1 MSRPGAVSGR
11 DFRDKRGGNAE
22 RVEVMGP
29 DLLKL
34 LLTPTLI
41 IAATL
46 LQRRWATLFGGRL
59 VGLPLTAASSLTL
72 LTIREGEQFAVQTA
86 IATLGGQLAIAA
98 FCLGYARTA
107 LNHRWP
113 IALPVAVCCYA
124 IAALALSRHNFSL
137 PALEFL
143 VPTGLAATLAAWP
156 ALTPRE
162 VVSMPWE
169 LPARMTVATVMT
181 TLVLTAATVL
191 GSRTIGLVA
200 SFPLFAGLSAAYG
213 HNAAGGPVAV
223 ISLRSVVVG
232 AFTSSVFFLTI
243 ANTLPLLGALG
254 AFPLAVAATVFAHI
268 VVNLSTYGLK
278 PGYSCIG
285 RMNERELASSA

>member
-1 MSRPGAVSGR
+1 
-11 DFRDKRGGNAE
+11 
-22 RVEVMGP
+22 MGP

-72 LTIREGEQFAVQTA
+72 LTVREGETFAVQTA
-86 IATLGGQLAIAA
+86 IATLSGQLAIAA

-107 LNHRWP
+107 LAHRWS
-113 IALPVAVCCYA
+113 IALPIAICSYA
-124 IAALALSRHNFSL
+124 IAALTLSLHDFSL
-137 PALEFL
+137 PVLEFL

-162 VVSMPWE
+162 VLPLPWE
-169 LPARMTVATVMT
+169 LPARIAVATVMT
-181 TLVLTAATVL
+181 TSVLATATMV

-200 SFPLFAGLSAAYG
+200 SFPLFAALFAAHG
-213 HNAAGGPVAV
+213 HHGAGGPVAV

-243 ANTLPLLGALG
+243 ASTLPLLGVLA
-254 AFPLAVAATVFAHI
+254 AFPLAVAATVFAH
-268 VVNLSTYGLK
+268 VAVNLFTYGSN
-278 PGYSCIG
+278 PGDSCIG
-285 RMNERELASSA
+285 RMNEPQLASSA

>member
-1 MSRPGAVSGR
+1 
-11 DFRDKRGGNAE
+11 
-22 RVEVMGP
+22 MGP

-41 IAATL
+41 TAATL
-46 LQRRWATLFGGRL
+46 VQRRWAPLFGGRL
-59 VGLPLTAASSLTL
+59 VGLPLTAASSLAL
-72 LTIREGEQFAVQTA
+72 LTVREGEKFAVQTA

-107 LNHRWP
+107 LTHRWS
-113 IALPVAVCCYA
+113 IALPTAVCCYA
-124 IAALALSRHNFSL
+124 IAALALSRHDFSL

-143 VPTGLAATLAAWP
+143 VPMGLAATLAAWP

-162 VVSMPWE
+162 VVAMPWE
-169 LPARMTVATVMT
+169 LPTRITVATMIT
-181 TLVLTAATVL
+181 TLVLAAAAVL

-200 SFPLFAGLSAAYG
+200 SFPLFAGLSAAHG
-213 HNAAGGPVAV
+213 QHAAGGPVAV

-243 ANTLPLLGALG
+243 ASTLPALGALG
-254 AFPLAVAATVFAHI
+254 AFPLAVVATVFAHI
-268 VVNLSTYGLK
+268 AVNLSSYGLK
-278 PGYSCIG
+278 PVDSCIG
-285 RMNERELASSA
+285 RMNERQLASSA

>member
-1 MSRPGAVSGR
+1 
-11 DFRDKRGGNAE
+11 
-22 RVEVMGP
+22 MGH

-72 LTIREGEQFAVQTA
+72 LTLREGENFAVQTA
-86 IATLGGQLAIAA
+86 IATLSGQLAIAA

-107 LNHRWP
+107 LAHRWS
-113 IALPVAVCCYA
+113 IALAIAVCCYV
-124 IAALALSRHNFSL
+124 IAALTLSLRQFSL
-137 PALEFL
+137 LELEFL
-143 VPTGLAATLAAWP
+143 VPTGLAATLSAWP

-162 VVSMPWE
+162 AVSMALE
-169 LPARMTVATVMT
+169 LPARVAVATAMT
-181 TLVLTAATVL
+181 MLVLASATLL

-200 SFPLFAGLSAAYG
+200 SFPLFAALFAAHG
-213 HNAAGGPVAV
+213 HHVAGGPVA
-223 ISLRSVVVG
+223 ILSLRPVVVG

-243 ANTLPLLGALG
+243 ASTLPVLGALG
-254 AFPLAVAATVFAHI
+254 AFPLAASATVFAHI
-268 VVNLSTYGLK
+268 AVNSFTYGSKTLN
-278 PGYSCIG
+278 SCIG
-285 RMNERELASSA
+285 RMNDAQLASGA

>member
-1 MSRPGAVSGR
+1 
-11 DFRDKRGGNAE
+11 
-22 RVEVMGP
+22 MGP

-34 LLTPTLI
+34 LLTPALI
-41 IAATL
+41 VAATL

-72 LTIREGEQFAVQTA
+72 LTLREGETFAVQTA
-86 IATLGGQLAIAA
+86 IATLSGQLAIAA

-107 LNHRWP
+107 LAHRWP
-113 IALPVAVCCYA
+113 IALAIAVCCYG
-124 IAALALSRHNFSL
+124 IAALILSRHDFSL

-162 VVSMPWE
+162 VLPMQWE
-169 LPARMTVATVMT
+169 LPARMVVATAMT
-181 TLVLTAATVL
+181 TLVLASATML
-191 GSRTIGLVA
+191 GSKTIGLVA
-200 SFPLFAGLSAAYG
+200 SFPLFAALFAAHEHYG
-213 HNAAGGPVAV
+213 AGGPAAI

-243 ANTLPLLGALG
+243 ASTLPYWGALG

-268 VVNLSTYGLK
+268 AVNLFTYGSK
-278 PGYSCIG
+278 SRDSCIG
-285 RMNERELASSA
+285 RMNERQLASSA